1 MKKHLIFLFEGMFII
16 LLLISCGGSDNL
28 KEESENSVDSCL
40 AKYDFEGARKAN
52 TSYNKEEQ
60 LKKITIAEAKF
71 WSSKGE
77 YDKALKV
84 VDETWGMDDYDWK
97 ENDWQSFRYSILED
111 GVDKLCSEKK
121 DFSKAKILA
130 IKAPENINVEGFKI
144 GSGTGSFNDRGTE
157 IDYNPNNGAI
167 EIKAVGPSMRE
178 VLNKKIADYEALV
191 NK

>member
-121 DFSKAKILA
+121 DFSKDKILA

-144 GSGTGSFNDRGTE
+144 GSPE
-157 IDYNPNNGAI
+157 IDKYGREEEGPEGIA
-167 EIKAVGPSMRE
+167 KGPSMRE
-178 VLNKKIADYEALV
+178 TLNKKIADYEALG